1 MAAPLNFN
9 TKCFLFVFAYSVRH
23 ALHCSCSLQNTYH
36 IIGGMRFEAAPPNVK
51 TKDSIEQ

>member
-23 ALHCSCSLQNTYH
+23 ALHCSSSLQNTYH